1 MGKTEDELP
10 LWRGSTMNPS
20 TLAARARS
28 VIEPYLIAGEL
39 VGVCV
44 LVRLLLDDFFLNK
57 FFSTVFFY
65 PAIILAAFWCGT
77 RPALLAVAL
86 SCLSIRYFF
95 MRPPNELSIRSMALR
110 RA

>member
-1 MGKTEDELP
+1 
-10 LWRGSTMNPS
+10 MNPS
-20 TLAARARS
+20 SLAAKARS

-65 PAIILAAFWCGT
+65 PAIILAAFWCGART
-77 RPALLAVAL
+77 LMP
-86 SCLSIRYFF
+86 SWPKKIT
-95 MRPPNELSIRSMALR
+95 IGSMPQ
-110 RA
+110 